1 MRDIN
6 GSKPTSF
13 PLDEEKLSFKI
24 PCPDRPPREK
34 ILKLGSMITNRIG
47 LKATVDDPE
56 YWGLDALVTDEMADV
71 ALKMGVRKPKT
82 IEQLMKLTKMERE
95 PLQKLLDEMAWL
107 GLIEYNWE
115 NLDGKNP
122 NHEKRYILPL
132 FVPGSAEFLN
142 MRKSQIDAHPEVAA
156 FFERM
161 TMLPLEKITPMVPPG
176 GAGIGMHVIPVE
188 KAIETEQGLREI
200 GTDDLDLVV
209 LENVGNLVCPA
220 EFDTGAV
227 KNAMILSVPEGH
239 DKPLKYPLIFTVCDV
254 LLINKTDVL
263 PYFDFDMEKVIEYA
277 HRRNPKLEIFP
288 VSAKTGEGMDAWCD
302 WLRKQVKD
310 WQA

>member
-47 LKATVDDPE
+47 LKATADDPE

-82 IEQLMKLTKMERE
+82 LEQLMKLTKMERE

-115 NLDGKNP
+115 NLDGKTRTTRSGISCP
-122 NHEKRYILPL
+122 CSCPAAPSFEYA
-132 FVPGSAEFLN
+132 AEPD
-142 MRKSQIDAHPEVAA
+142 RRA
-156 FFERM
+156 
-161 TMLPLEKITPMVPPG
+161 PG
-176 GAGIGMHVIPVE
+176 GGG
-188 KAIETEQGLREI
+188 
-200 GTDDLDLVV
+200 V
-209 LENVGNLVCPA
+209 L
-220 EFDTGAV
+220 
-227 KNAMILSVPEGH
+227 
-239 DKPLKYPLIFTVCDV
+239 
-254 LLINKTDVL
+254 
-263 PYFDFDMEKVIEYA
+263 
-277 HRRNPKLEIFP
+277 
-288 VSAKTGEGMDAWCD
+288 
-302 WLRKQVKD
+302 
-310 WQA
+310 

>member
-6 GSKPTSF
+6 GSKPTNF
-13 PLDEEKLSFKI
+13 PLDGEKLPFQI
-24 PCPDRPPREK
+24 PSPDRPPRENL
-34 ILKLGSMITNRIG
+34 LKLGAMITNRIG
-47 LKATVDDPE
+47 LKTTVDDPE
-56 YWGLDALVTDEMADV
+56 YWGLDGVLTDEMVDV

-82 IEQLMKLTKMERE
+82 LAQMVKLTGMEE
-95 PLQKLLDEMAWL
+95 DKLEKLLGEMSWL

-142 MRKSQIDAHPEVAA
+142 MRRSQIDEHPEVAA

-188 KAIETEQGLREI
+188 KAIETEQSAIGLEKI
-200 GTDDLDLVV
+200 SYWLD
-209 LENVGNLVCPA
+209 
-220 EFDTGAV
+220 
-227 KNAMILSVPEGH
+227 K
-239 DKPLKYPLIFTVCDV
+239 
-254 LLINKTDVL
+254 
-263 PYFDFDMEKVIEYA
+263 
-277 HRRNPKLEIFP
+277 
-288 VSAKTGEGMDAWCD
+288 
-302 WLRKQVKD
+302 
-310 WQA
+310 